1 MTTPPNIPIPSNVT
15 TPPDVTRAQNATT
28 PRSRDVG
35 RQPTLSRHPLA
46 ALTVTRLRE
55 FFREPEAI
63 FWVYGFPVLLAIGLG
78 IAFRD
83 KPPDLTRVD
92 VRIDGAA
99 VGAPGASAKGDD
111 LMRMLSGIK
120 GLRAAPCHG
129 QECSDRLRLGRTDIV
144 VVSGVVAGQGATD
157 EARMIVEY
165 VFDPTRPES
174 VLARTRVDEALQR
187 AAGRADP
194 LATRDQPV
202 TQPGSRYIDF
212 LIPGLLG
219 MNLMGGGLWGIGF
232 VIVDMRVR
240 KLLKRLVAT
249 PMRRTDFLVSMMTS
263 RIVFML
269 PEVALLLLAGAL
281 LFNVSVRG
289 SLVAVVAVCLLG
301 AVSFA
306 GLGLL
311 VASRAQKIET
321 VSGLMNVVMLPMW
334 LLSGIFFSS
343 DRFPDALQP
352 VIRALPLTMLIDALR
367 AVILEG
373 ATLSSQAVRL
383 AGLFLWGGVSFALA
397 LRWFRWS

>member
-1 MTTPPNIPIPSNVT
+1 VS
-15 TPPDVTRAQNATT
+15 D
-28 PRSRDVG
+28 
-35 RQPTLSRHPLA
+35 RQGPGLSRHPLA
-46 ALTVTRLRE
+46 ALTVSRLRE

-63 FWVYGFPVLLAIGLG
+63 FWVYGFPVLLAVGLG

-83 KPPDLTRVD
+83 KPPEMLRVD
-92 VRIDGAA
+92 VQVNGGAQGGGITA
-99 VGAPGASAKGDD
+99 GDELVRSLAANKGF
-111 LMRMLSGIK
+111 
-120 GLRAAPCHG
+120 RATPCRG

-144 VVSGVVAGQGATD
+144 VVPGAASGSAAVGSAPVGSVASGSAPSGSAGSGSAAIGEPRVTL
-157 EARMIVEY
+157 EY

-187 AAGRADP
+187 AAGRSDP
-194 LATRDQPV
+194 VATRDQPV

-249 PMRRTDFLVSMMTS
+249 PMRRGDFLISMMTS

-343 DRFPDALQP
+343 DRFPDMLQP

-373 ATLSSQAVRL
+373 ATLGSQGMRL
-383 AGLFLWGGVSFALA
+383 AGLFLWGGVSFVLA